1 MNFSRDKSE
10 RKLSYAQV
18 VSTPRP
24 GDVNQPETSAS
35 AKKAKIINQQ
45 VEEVAEIMQ
54 QNINKV
60 LQRGEN
66 LDSLQIKTEKSKIYK
81 KQTLVQQNKNNINDN
96 FCDYCDRVDNPW

>member
-1 MNFSRDKSE
+1 MNFSRDKGE

-24 GDVNQPETSAS
+24 DDVNQPKASAS

-66 LDSLQIKTEKSKIYK
+66 LDSLQIKTVPNY
-81 KQTLVQQNKNNINDN
+81 
-96 FCDYCDRVDNPW
+96 